1 MADAAWKRYEKQ
13 IADLIRQR
21 AQEPVTIT
29 TDVRIQGRLSGVP
42 RQVDILIE
50 GSFASVTDATM
61 AVDCKCFSSKVD
73 VKDVEA
79 LLGIAEDIGVNMGML
94 VTTVDFTPGAKRRAV
109 NIVQEV
115 VPLVEVVLLRET
127 TSWWLMR
134 AGQSGRYVGECF
146 DHEPYGGFWWVVR
159 FVSGGPGDDEDDDA
173 LWSTP
178 HGGWD
183 GQELGP
189 RLLAS
194 VLARHRLARNPDP
207 EELDNLTA
215 AIEHNI
221 EEGQGFS
228 VSTGEVDDWLVG
240 FYEGAD

>member
-1 MADAAWKRYEKQ
+1 M
-13 IADLIRQR
+13 
-21 AQEPVTIT
+21 
-29 TDVRIQGRLSGVP
+29 
-42 RQVDILIE
+42 
-50 GSFASVTDATM
+50 
-61 AVDCKCFSSKVD
+61 
-73 VKDVEA
+73 
-79 LLGIAEDIGVNMGML
+79 
-94 VTTVDFTPGAKRRAV
+94 
-109 NIVQEV
+109 
-115 VPLVEVVLLRET
+115 
-127 TSWWLMR
+127 
-134 AGQSGRYVGECF
+134 
-146 DHEPYGGFWWVVR
+146 R

-221 EEGQGFS
+221 EDGQGFS
-228 VSTGEVDDWLVG
+228 VSTGAVDDWLVG
-240 FYEGAD
+240 FYEDED